1 LELPELVPAGDAQR
15 DLVEAQLLVGPQV
28 AHALVGRA
36 GRDPALDELRVVV
49 QRVVDVEEA
58 LGLVER
64 GRAVLVDVDVVVQ
77 VGLDAGRVAAGRAGP
92 TADVL
97 DAPAQVLHIAQRGL
111 PAVGVIDDPLV
122 GALDQLLAAAGV
134 VGDPDRRA
142 RLRSRPWF
150 GGEAPAT
157 QVLTLDRDVV
167 FGPQLLDE
175 RDPLDQALDAVGRLQ
190 AIQLALD
197 AAAFLGHDA
206 RAGHQHAA
214 TLGQQVQTGPLVG
227 QQDRVAQR

>member
-1 LELPELVPAGDAQR
+1 MCRWPLRKAGVTTQPLASMTR
-15 DLVEAQLLVGPQV
+15 SAPTSRR
-28 AHALVGRA
+28 AAALST
-36 GRDPALDELRVVV
+36 RVI
-49 QRVVDVEEA
+49 
-58 LGLVER
+58 
-64 GRAVLVDVDVVVQ
+64 LVDVDVVVQ

-150 GGEAPAT
+150 DGDALAAV
-157 QVLTLDRDVV
+157 VLPLERDVV

-175 RDPLDQALDAVGRLQ
+175 RDPLDQALDAVARLQ

-197 AAAFLGHDA
+197 AAAFLGH
-206 RAGHQHAA
+206 HA
-214 TLGQQVQTGPLVG
+214 
-227 QQDRVAQR
+227 